1 MVSRLLHS
9 QAGSSAQPSAAR
21 DRDSRACDEE
31 DFRQVE
37 ATVFALI
44 PEYHQVKVGTRDG
57 HVYSLTERSRGV
69 RLDALR
75 EGQRLAGKVTRR
87 LLRVVSAEVL
97 A

>member
-1 MVSRLLHS
+1 MAGRLLHS
-9 QAGSSAQPSAAR
+9 QAGSRVQASAAR
-21 DRDSRACDEE
+21 DGDSRAADGE

-44 PEYHQVKVGTRDG
+44 PEYHQVKVRARDG
-57 HVYSLTERSRGV
+57 HVYSLTERTRGV

-75 EGQRLAGKVTRR
+75 EGQRLACKVTRR
-87 LLRVVSAEVL
+87 LPRVVSAEVL